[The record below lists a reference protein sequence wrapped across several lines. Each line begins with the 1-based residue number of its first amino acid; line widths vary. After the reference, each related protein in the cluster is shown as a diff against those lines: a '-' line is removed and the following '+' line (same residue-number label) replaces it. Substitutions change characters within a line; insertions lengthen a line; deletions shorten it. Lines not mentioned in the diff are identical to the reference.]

1 MVLPLETI
9 ELSKIHYT
17 SCNYLNIKH
26 TSVLQQCKIS
36 NGLSAAST
44 RSHYFFSSICCFR
57 VPAERWVEI
66 NHQCLKSRGNC
77 ALAHRDASRQLFKWD
92 SLLLHPQRKKKKLIT
107 VHLILSVELCI
118 VKQFGS
124 HFILSSLSC
133 IKYSNVYWKHNK
145 INTC

>member
-92 SLLLHPQRKKKKLIT
+92 SLLLHPQRKKKKINHSSSHTISRTLYCQAIWQS
-107 VHLILSVELCI
+107 LYSFKSVM
-118 VKQFGS
+118 
-124 HFILSSLSC
+124 
-133 IKYSNVYWKHNK
+133 YK
-145 INTC
+145 I